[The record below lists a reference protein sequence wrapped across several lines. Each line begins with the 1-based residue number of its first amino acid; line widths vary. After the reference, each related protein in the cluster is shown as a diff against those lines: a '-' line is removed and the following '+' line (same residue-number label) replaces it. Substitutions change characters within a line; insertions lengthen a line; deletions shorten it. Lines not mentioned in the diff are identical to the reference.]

1 MDEELI
7 FGPPGC
13 GKTYTLIDIVKEE
26 LGRGTPPD
34 KIAFVS
40 FSKKSIEEAKDRISE
55 QTKLSL
61 KDVPWFK
68 TLHST
73 GYHWL
78 GLNDSNMLTRADFT
92 KLGEELG
99 VIFDGNTAR
108 SNSDGVL
115 LQSFNKGNQYLELI
129 GRATMREVSLDQEYN
144 DNGDYQL
151 SYSFLKKVNKV
162 YKEYKKEYDKRDF
175 TDMIQDFVYQDTAPS
190 IDVLIVDEA
199 QDLTKLQWSMIDVL
213 KKSAK
218 RVWYAGDD
226 DQAIH
231 AWNGVDVKNFMN
243 SCSNIRILDQSY
255 RVPMSVHGIADKIVK
270 RIDIRQKKEWNP
282 TTREG
287 LVDYHMNWYDVNID
301 EGSWTIMA
309 RTNKIVSKIETNLRD
324 NGYLYERFGQ
334 VSFDNQYTQFIKM
347 WEDLREDKPIALDMI
362 KQFYGF
368 VPKQGKNQVVKR
380 GSAKTLDYLDP
391 QSSLTYNELVANHG
405 LVAAKSMRSEDVVN
419 MSEDDQTYR
428 AAILRRGE
436 DLDKPRIKLSTIHQ
450 MKGGEDDNVILLSE
464 SCYPAVN
471 APNQDDEH
479 RVFYTGV
486 TRAKHNLHI
495 VDSFGKYRYMI

>member
-255 RVPMSVHGIADKIVK
+255 RVPMSVHSIADKIVK
-270 RIDIRQKKEWNP
+270 RIDVRQQKEWNP
-282 TTREG
+282 TTRDG
-287 LVDYHMNWYDVNID
+287 SVDYHMNWYDVDID

-324 NGYLYERFGQ
+324 SGYLYERFGQ
-334 VSFDNQYTQFIKM
+334 ISFDNQYTQFIKM

-362 KQFYGF
+362 KQF
-368 VPKQGKNQVVKR
+368 
-380 GSAKTLDYLDP
+380 
-391 QSSLTYNELVANHG
+391 
-405 LVAAKSMRSEDVVN
+405 
-419 MSEDDQTYR
+419 
-428 AAILRRGE
+428 
-436 DLDKPRIKLSTIHQ
+436 
-450 MKGGEDDNVILLSE
+450 
-464 SCYPAVN
+464 
-471 APNQDDEH
+471 
-479 RVFYTGV
+479 
-486 TRAKHNLHI
+486 
-495 VDSFGKYRYMI
+495 

>member
-129 GRATMREVSLDQEYN
+129 GRAAMREVSLDDEYN

-162 YKEYKKEYDKRDF
+162 YKDYRH
-175 TDMIQDFVYQDTAPS
+175 DTRLCVSRNCA
-190 IDVLIVDEA
+190 ID
-199 QDLTKLQWSMIDVL
+199 
-213 KKSAK
+213 
-218 RVWYAGDD
+218 
-226 DQAIH
+226 
-231 AWNGVDVKNFMN
+231 
-243 SCSNIRILDQSY
+243 
-255 RVPMSVHGIADKIVK
+255 
-270 RIDIRQKKEWNP
+270 
-282 TTREG
+282 
-287 LVDYHMNWYDVNID
+287 
-301 EGSWTIMA
+301 
-309 RTNKIVSKIETNLRD
+309 
-324 NGYLYERFGQ
+324 
-334 VSFDNQYTQFIKM
+334 
-347 WEDLREDKPIALDMI
+347 
-362 KQFYGF
+362 
-368 VPKQGKNQVVKR
+368 
-380 GSAKTLDYLDP
+380 
-391 QSSLTYNELVANHG
+391 
-405 LVAAKSMRSEDVVN
+405 
-419 MSEDDQTYR
+419 
-428 AAILRRGE
+428 
-436 DLDKPRIKLSTIHQ
+436 
-450 MKGGEDDNVILLSE
+450 
-464 SCYPAVN
+464 
-471 APNQDDEH
+471 
-479 RVFYTGV
+479 
-486 TRAKHNLHI
+486 
-495 VDSFGKYRYMI
+495 